1 MVILNFEEALEQS
14 KRFTANPEEL
24 KKAIIDTFGE
34 SPRDSLVAPY
44 ADRLAFWSYYFR
56 GFARFPDRLK
66 NYIQAT
72 LEPHNTY
79 RSFMPYIADIEP
91 NSRCNFKC
99 TMCQVS
105 EWKGARAADM
115 SYEQLTELYAQN
127 PMFTEIK
134 LHGMG
139 EPFLHKRFTDM
150 VAFLS
155 EKDIWVRTSTNG
167 SLLHKNE
174 NYKKLIDAE
183 IGEVQCSLD
192 GATADVY
199 QSIRVGGNFEEV
211 VKNFTL
217 LNKYANQKDRLYSR
231 MWVVIQKNNR
241 HQLLDFVEIARKM
254 EFRRVSFSISLN
266 DWGQEEWKQ
275 KNSEKE
281 ANKLT
286 REEKELLVEMK
297 NKYGIDITVWE
308 QASKYEKIT
317 KPCYWPQSRPY
328 ISSDM
333 KIVPCCMIGNPDVIS
348 LGDANDF
355 SKAWNSDEYKYF
367 RKLHIDGEIPDCC
380 KSCYA

>member
-105 EWKGARAADM
+105 EWRGARAADM

-134 LHGMG
+134 L
-139 EPFLHKRFTDM
+139 L
-150 VAFLS
+150 
-155 EKDIWVRTSTNG
+155 
-167 SLLHKNE
+167 
-174 NYKKLIDAE
+174 
-183 IGEVQCSLD
+183 
-192 GATADVY
+192 
-199 QSIRVGGNFEEV
+199 
-211 VKNFTL
+211 
-217 LNKYANQKDRLYSR
+217 
-231 MWVVIQKNNR
+231 
-241 HQLLDFVEIARKM
+241 
-254 EFRRVSFSISLN
+254 FRRL
-266 DWGQEEWKQ
+266 
-275 KNSEKE
+275 
-281 ANKLT
+281 
-286 REEKELLVEMK
+286 
-297 NKYGIDITVWE
+297 
-308 QASKYEKIT
+308 
-317 KPCYWPQSRPY
+317 
-328 ISSDM
+328 
-333 KIVPCCMIGNPDVIS
+333 
-348 LGDANDF
+348 
-355 SKAWNSDEYKYF
+355 
-367 RKLHIDGEIPDCC
+367 
-380 KSCYA
+380 